1 MPTLW
6 LRLVWACVSAAL
18 LTAAVP
24 PVGCG
29 WLAGI
34 ALVPLVLA
42 VQGASSGSAGLS
54 VRCAALAGGVFGA
67 FSATGMYFWLWSLPA
82 FNGLDAAILGLYLA
96 LYPAAWCAALA
107 WLRERRL
114 PWVVSGAAGWTLL
127 HLLRAHAD
135 FLSLPWEPLSH
146 SQTHDLP
153 LLQIASL
160 GGAPLLGFVVCL
172 GNLALAATWRARD
185 LRRLAAPGAALVLLH
200 VWGLVR
206 ARAPAPGEALEAAI
220 IQPGPGAAS
229 TGERMVKLRALTREA
244 LQAPRAVHPAVV
256 VWPESAVHGLA
267 FDSDLRDEIGVLAAQ
282 TSVPILFGSADV
294 GKYAEDAAPT
304 DAEPQFKNQAF
315 FIEPEGASQEPYT
328 KNRLVPF
335 AETVPWEGR
344 IPWPSWLVERPRR
357 GIPGTAPGLFRLA
370 DGRRIGV
377 LICWEN
383 LFTDLSA
390 RLVRGGALAI
400 VQLTNDSDFPGSA
413 ESSQHSVA
421 SQLRAVEY
429 ARPVLLASTSGP
441 SLAIDSRG
449 RVTQVL
455 APLIPGGA
463 SMTVAVNTSAES
475 TVYAHYGL
483 LWLWAVGIVAA
494 RGFLKG
500 LRRRP

>member
-1 MPTLW
+1 MPIVW
-6 LRLVWACVSAAL
+6 PRLGWACVSAAL

-24 PVGCG
+24 PFGCG

-42 VQGASSGSAGLS
+42 VQGASPGSAGLS
-54 VRCAALAGGVFGA
+54 VRCAALAGGIFGA
-67 FSATGMYFWLWSLPA
+67 GSAAGMHFWLWSLPA
-82 FNGLDAAILGLYLA
+82 FNGLDAALLGVYLA

-107 WLRERRL
+107 WLRERRF
-114 PWVVSGAAGWTLL
+114 PWVLSGAAGWTLL

-146 SQTHDLP
+146 SQTQDLP
-153 LLQIASL
+153 LLQTASL

-172 GNLALAATWRARD
+172 GNLALAAAWRARD
-185 LRRLAAPGAALVLLH
+185 LRGLAAPGAVLVTLYG
-200 VWGLVR
+200 WGFVR
-206 ARAPAPGEALEAAI
+206 ARVPALGEPFEAAI

-229 TGERMVKLRALTREA
+229 TGARMEKLRGLTRAA
-244 LQAPRAVHPAVV
+244 LEGAPAAHPAVV

-282 TSVPILFGSADV
+282 TNVPILFGSADF
-294 GKYAEDAAPT
+294 GKYAEYAAPA

-315 FIEPEGASQEPYT
+315 FVEPEGAPQEPYT

-344 IPWPSWLVERPRR
+344 ISWPSWLVERPRH

-370 DGRRIGV
+370 DGRQVGV

-390 RLVRGGALAI
+390 RLVREGAVAI
-400 VQLTNDSDFPGSA
+400 VQLTNDSDFQGSA
-413 ESSQHSVA
+413 EPSQHSVA

-429 ARPVLLASTSGP
+429 ARPVILASTSGP

-449 RVTQVL
+449 RVTQAL
-455 APLIPGGA
+455 TPTGA
-463 SMTVAVNTSAES
+463 SMTVAVNTSVES

-483 LWLWAVGIVAA
+483 LWLWPVGIVAVA
-494 RGFLKG
+494 GFLEG

>member
-1 MPTLW
+1 MPILW
-6 LRLVWACVSAAL
+6 PRLGWACVSAAL

-24 PVGCG
+24 PVAWG
-29 WLAGI
+29 WLAGV

-42 VQGASSGSAGLS
+42 VHGASPGSAGLS
-54 VRCAALAGGVFGA
+54 VRWAALMGGVFGA
-67 FSATGMYFWLWSLPA
+67 VSAAGMYFWLWSLPA

-114 PWVVSGAAGWTLL
+114 PWVLSGAAGWTLL
-127 HLLRAHAD
+127 HLLRARAD

-146 SQTHDLP
+146 SQTQDLP

-160 GGAPLLGFVVCL
+160 GGAPLLGFLVCL
-172 GNLALAATWRARD
+172 GNLALAGAWRARD
-185 LRRLAAPGAALVLLH
+185 VRRLAAPGAALVALYG
-200 VWGLVR
+200 WGFLR
-206 ARAPAPGEALEAAI
+206 ARSPAPGEPLEAAI

-244 LQAPRAVHPAVV
+244 LEAAPGAHPELV

-282 TSVPILFGSADV
+282 ANLPILFGSADF
-294 GKYAEDAAPT
+294 GKYAEYAAPA
-304 DAEPQFKNQAF
+304 DAETQFKNQAF
-315 FIEPEGASQEPYT
+315 FIGPEGAPQEPYT

-335 AETVPWEGR
+335 AEAVPWEGR
-344 IPWPSWLVERPRR
+344 ISWPSWLVARPRH
-357 GIPGTAPGLFRLA
+357 GISGTAPGLFRLA

-390 RLVRGGALAI
+390 RLVREGALAI
-400 VQLTNDSDFPGSA
+400 VQLTNDSDFQGSA
-413 ESSQHSVA
+413 EPSQHSVA

-429 ARPVLLASTSGP
+429 ARPVILASTSGP
-441 SLAIDSRG
+441 SLAINSRG
-449 RVTQVL
+449 RVTHMLTPL
-455 APLIPGGA
+455 APGGA
-463 SMTVAVNTSAES
+463 SMTVAVNTSVES

-494 RGFLKG
+494 AGFLEG